1 MSAVSC
7 RMLQLAAAAPMARP
21 VPSFDEVQEIS
32 PSKISFTHGHVRSSP
47 STRRRYTQLL
57 RYSTHQAAREQR
69 PRRSR
74 NELIQGPLSNLRVL
88 TAHASACSMKVPSRV
103 PQGDQQTVLHSGD
116 AAQSVP
122 VDMGV
127 GWLTA
132 QFLWYQTVSTDA
144 TELL

>member
-1 MSAVSC
+1 MVSLTQIWLYAEVVVVMS
-7 RMLQLAAAAPMARP
+7 
-21 VPSFDEVQEIS
+21 
-32 PSKISFTHGHVRSSP
+32 

-57 RYSTHQAAREQR
+57 RYSTHQAAHEQR
-69 PRRSR
+69 PSRSR

-103 PQGDQQTVLHSGD
+103 PQSDQQTVLHSGD

>member
-1 MSAVSC
+1 MISRRSC
-7 RMLQLAAAAPMARP
+7 IQATQRKVCGSWLAHGT
-21 VPSFDEVQEIS
+21 VQEIS

-88 TAHASACSMKVPSRV
+88 TAHASACSMKVSSRV

>member
-1 MSAVSC
+1 MKSFAADISFFATAPIKQPVSNA
-7 RMLQLAAAAPMARP
+7 RGAAATSY
-21 VPSFDEVQEIS
+21 V
-32 PSKISFTHGHVRSSP
+32 
-47 STRRRYTQLL
+47 
-57 RYSTHQAAREQR
+57 
-69 PRRSR
+69 
-74 NELIQGPLSNLRVL
+74 IQGPLNNLRVL
-88 TAHASACSMKVPSRV
+88 TAHASACSMKVSSRV

>member
-1 MSAVSC
+1 MKSF
-7 RMLQLAAAAPMARP
+7 AADIGMQREDGW
-21 VPSFDEVQEIS
+21 VGV
-32 PSKISFTHGHVRSSP
+32 GVGVGVGVHVRSSP
-47 STRRRYTQLL
+47 SARRRYTQLL

-88 TAHASACSMKVPSRV
+88 TAHASACSMKVSSRV